1 MARGDIYEATA
12 GDSTDLYY
20 VDTGMYDV
28 AEYGSVYVLDDDRPA
43 LIDTGIGT
51 HYEVVLDAVEEIGV
65 TPADIEVIAPTHAHL
80 DHAGGAGYLLEEC
93 PNADVYVYE
102 AAESL
107 LVDPTALWK
116 GTKAAVG
123 GMIDHYV
130 EPKPV
135 PEDRIDGLADGEVL
149 DLGTHSLEVHHA
161 PGHAFHQAIF
171 YDPTNDGVF
180 TADAAGILTP
190 GLDRVRHTT
199 PPPGFDL
206 ELCLE
211 DIELLQEI
219 DPDALYYGHFGDYP
233 TEDRL
238 GEYADVLP
246 AWVERVKTKRA
257 ELGDDEAVLDYF
269 AEEIAVVDAW
279 GEAKAHEEE
288 RMNVDGV
295 LQYLDER

>member
-51 HYEVVLDAVEEIGV
+51 HHEVVLDAVEEIGV
-65 TPADIEVIAPTHAHL
+65 TPAEIEVIAPTHAHL

-135 PEDRIDGLADGEVL
+135 PEDRIDGLADGEVV

-171 YDPTNDGVF
+171 YEPRNDGVF

-219 DPDALYYGHFGDYP
+219 DPSALYYGHFGDYP

-238 GEYADVLP
+238 GEYADVLA
-246 AWVERVKTKRA
+246 AWVERVRAKRA

-279 GEAKAHEEE
+279 GEPKAHEEE

-295 LQYLDER
+295 LRYLDER

>member
-51 HYEVVLDAVEEIGV
+51 HHEVVLDAVEEIGV
-65 TPADIEVIAPTHAHL
+65 TPAEIEVIAPTHAHL

-135 PEDRIDGLADGEVL
+135 PEDRIDGLADGEVV

-171 YDPTNDGVF
+171 YEPRNDGVF

-219 DPDALYYGHFGDYP
+219 DPGALYYGHFGDYP

-238 GEYADVLP
+238 GEYADVLA
-246 AWVERVKTKRA
+246 AWVERVRAKRA

-269 AEEIAVVDAW
+269 AEEIAVVDVW
-279 GEAKAHEEE
+279 GGAKAREEE

-295 LQYLDER
+295 LRYLDEG